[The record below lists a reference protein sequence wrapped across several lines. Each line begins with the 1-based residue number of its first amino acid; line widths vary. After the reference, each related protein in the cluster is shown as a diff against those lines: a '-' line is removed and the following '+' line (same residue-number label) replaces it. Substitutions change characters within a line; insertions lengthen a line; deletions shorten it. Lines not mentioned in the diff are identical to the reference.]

1 MLCFVMNLG
10 SSLGLE
16 HTFIFL
22 SFFHANGIFKGFFTI
37 QTLCHFCNQNVQH
50 MDPIVNFRLELNIIC
65 HFKIPPKLQYVLNSI
80 GHTSRSY

>member
-22 SFFHANGIFKGFFTI
+22 SFHANGIFKGFFTI
-37 QTLCHFCNQNVQH
+37 QTLCHFGNQNVQH
-50 MDPIVNFRLELNIIC
+50 MDPIVNFRLELKKVYNLPFQNSVKTTIC
-65 HFKIPPKLQYVLNSI
+65 VEKH
-80 GHTSRSY
+80 RSY